1 MQQLDMLSR
10 NSDPVTSRLAARQMF
25 ESGALDTQRS
35 FVYNVLSQNEGLTSR
50 ELAALVDGDKHEER
64 ARFSRRLP
72 DLKNLGLAKQGEPR
86 LCTSCNRTCVTWYLV
101 EGIYN
106 D

>member
-10 NSDPVTSRLAARQMF
+10 NSDPVTSRLAARELL

-50 ELAALVDGDKHEER
+50 ELAALVGGDKHEER

-72 DLKNLGLAKQGEPR
+72 DLKNLGLAKQGESRP
-86 LCTSCNRTCVTWYLV
+86 CTSCNRTCVTWYLA